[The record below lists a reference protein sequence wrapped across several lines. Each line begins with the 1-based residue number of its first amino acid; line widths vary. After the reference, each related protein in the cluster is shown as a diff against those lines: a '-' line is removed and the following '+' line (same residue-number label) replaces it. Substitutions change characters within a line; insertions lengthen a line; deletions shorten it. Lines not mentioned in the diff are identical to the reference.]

1 MKLIA
6 LATKLN
12 LLIVNQGKKI
22 GEYPILG
29 LDSLGCWKWILFHSQ
44 GTTTS
49 DFGCILVRIL
59 VDQICSYSLKI
70 QLTLLLRFEKT
81 D

>member
-12 LLIVNQGKKI
+12 LLIVNHWKKI

-29 LDSLGCWKWILFHSQ
+29 LDSLGCCKWILLRSQ

-49 DFGCILVRIL
+49 DFGCILIKIL
-59 VDQICSYSLKI
+59 VDQICSYSL
-70 QLTLLLRFEKT
+70 
-81 D
+81 